1 MELLRWCTCWL
12 HSNGLPENPDG
23 RFSKLKLYFMSLIGM
38 DLGGTKLAIAAF
50 TADAEIT
57 AHESVPLERRT
68 GAAVAELMVQQLEKF
83 LRLQKGKNDP
93 VRAIGICIPGISNRK
108 YGTVWAPN
116 IPGWE
121 QYPLLKEISA
131 AAPGMPVSIDSDRT
145 CYIMGEVWKGAAR
158 GCTDAIYL
166 GVGTGIGAG
175 ILSDGHFL
183 RGKHDAAGAIGWMAL
198 ERPYY
203 SKYMQCGCFES
214 RASGDGIA
222 KLAKDLLEEMPAY
235 EGMLRRLAPAELT
248 AAAVFAAF
256 EKNDAL
262 AAEVIRCCI
271 ELWGMAVA
279 NLVSLFSP
287 EKIIMG
293 GGVFGPAI
301 PLIPA
306 IAAEAAKWAQPLS
319 MQQVEIVASELGSHA
334 GCWGAGL
341 LALKAR

>member
-1 MELLRWCTCWL
+1 
-12 HSNGLPENPDG
+12 
-23 RFSKLKLYFMSLIGM
+23 MSLIGI

-50 TADAEIT
+50 TADADMT
-57 AHESVPLERRT
+57 AHETVPLEKRT

-93 VRAIGICIPGISNRK
+93 VRAIGICVPGISNRK
-108 YGTVWAPN
+108 DATVWAPN

-121 QYPLLKEISA
+121 HFPLLREINA
-131 AAPGMPVSIDSDRT
+131 VAPGIPVSIDSDRT

-183 RGKHDAAGAIGWMAL
+183 RGKYDAAGAIGWMAL
-198 ERPYY
+198 EPPYKSTY
-203 SKYMQCGCFES
+203 KQCGCFES

-222 KLAKDLLEEMPAY
+222 KLATELLDEMPAY
-235 EGMLRRLAPAELT
+235 NGMLRRLSSAEVT

-256 EKNDAL
+256 EKKDDL
-262 AAEVIRCCI
+262 AVEVIRRCV

-279 NLVSLFSP
+279 NLISLFSP

-319 MQQVEIVASELGSHA
+319 MQQTEIVASPLGSHA

>member
-1 MELLRWCTCWL
+1 
-12 HSNGLPENPDG
+12 
-23 RFSKLKLYFMSLIGM
+23 MSLIGM

-50 TADAEIT
+50 TADADMT

-68 GAAVAELMVQQLEKF
+68 GAAVAALMVQQLEKF

-93 VRAIGICIPGISNRK
+93 VRAIGICVPGISNRK
-108 YGTVWAPN
+108 DGTVWAPN
-116 IPGWE
+116 IPGWGH
-121 QYPLLKEISA
+121 YPLLKEISA
-131 AAPGMPVSIDSDRT
+131 VAPGIPVAIDSDRT

-158 GCTDAIYL
+158 GCSDAIFL

-183 RGKHDAAGAIGWMAL
+183 RGRHDAAGAIGWMAL
-198 ERPYY
+198 TQPYH
-203 SKYMQCGCFES
+203 SKYLQCGCFES
-214 RASGDGIA
+214 SASGDGIA
-222 KLAKDLLEEMPAY
+222 KLAKELLHEMPAY
-235 EGMLRRLAPAELT
+235 EGVLRRSTPAELT

-256 EKNDAL
+256 ETRDEL
-262 AAEVIRCCI
+262 ATEVIRRCI

-279 NLVSLFSP
+279 NLVSVFNP

-301 PLIPA
+301 PLIPS

-319 MQQVEIVASELGSHA
+319 MQQCEIVASQLGIYA